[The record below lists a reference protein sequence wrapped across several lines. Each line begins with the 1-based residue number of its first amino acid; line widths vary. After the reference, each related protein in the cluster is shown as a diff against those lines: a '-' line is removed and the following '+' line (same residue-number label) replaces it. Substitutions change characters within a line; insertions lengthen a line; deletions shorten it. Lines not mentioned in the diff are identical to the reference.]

1 MKLQQLRYLV
11 AIVRHKLN
19 ISEAAQKLCT
29 SQSGI
34 SKQIKLL
41 EEELN
46 LTIIVRKGRKLIE
59 LTTIGQEIYGLAE
72 KILEKTDQIAGVAA
86 DYNNQQ
92 GSLIIAATHT
102 QARYVL
108 PAAVKRFVNAYP
120 GIDLHLHQGTP
131 IQIAN
136 FAAQGDVDVAIATEA
151 LESHKEL
158 ITLPCYRWSRC
169 VVVKEGHP
177 LTQVSKLTLKDIV
190 QYPIVTYVLGFTG
203 RYKLDEAF
211 AVAQLAPNIVLT
223 AVDADVIKTYVR
235 LGLGVGIIAK
245 MAFKAEQDKGLVALD
260 ATHLF
265 GMSTSFI
272 AFKRDKYIRNYVYR
286 FIELLAP
293 HLSERRVSDA
303 LCCNDKASRKVL
315 FDSFKIPV
323 Y

>member
-34 SKQIKLL
+34 SKQLKLL
-41 EEELN
+41 EDELN

-59 LTTIGQEIYGLAE
+59 LTTIGHEIYALAE
-72 KILEKTDQIAGVAA
+72 KILERTDQITGVAA

-92 GSLIIAATHT
+92 GSLTIAATHT

-108 PAAVKRFVNAYP
+108 PATVEQFVNAYP

-131 IQIAN
+131 VQIAN
-136 FAAQGDVDVAIATEA
+136 FVAQGDVDVAIATEA
-151 LESHKEL
+151 LESHKDL

-177 LTQVSKLTLKDIV
+177 LTRVNTLTLKDIV

-211 AVAQLAPNIVLT
+211 RVAQLVPNIVLA
-223 AVDADVIKTYVR
+223 AVDADVIKTYVS

-260 ATHLF
+260 ATNLF
-265 GMSTSFI
+265 GMSTSLI
-272 AFKRDKYIRNYVYR
+272 ALKRDKYIRSFVYR

-293 HLSERRVSDA
+293 HLSERRVRDV
-303 LCCNDKASRKVL
+303 LNCKDNTRRKVL
-315 FDSFKIPV
+315 LDSFKIPV